1 MNATKFINEWIEQ
14 DWRLSENIALKT
26 IDYFG
31 SYEDLGQITRY
42 LANDIRKTFANY
54 IHDKNEDNVF
64 MVGLCEE
71 FLSHV
76 DWSVIASGFVNCEYE
91 AMENWG

>member
-31 SYEDLGQITRY
+31 SYEDLGQITRL
-42 LANDIRKTFANY
+42 LANDIRKTFSNY
-54 IHDKNEDNVF
+54 IHDKTDNNVF
-64 MVGLCEE
+64 MVALSEE
-71 FLSHV
+71 FLSNV
-76 DWSVIASGFVNCEYE
+76 NWSDIAADFVNCEYE

>member
-31 SYEDLGQITRY
+31 SHEDLGQIARY
-42 LANDIRKTFANY
+42 LANDIRKTFSGY
-54 IHDKNEDNVF
+54 IHDKTKDNLF

-76 DWSVIASGFVNCEYE
+76 NWSEIASDFVMAEYE
-91 AMENWG
+91 AMERE